1 MKVLYLSS
9 CFLLTEKINH
19 VAKTLYFSSQNTV
32 DCYKSFCLVS
42 KFWSPTQLFFPSWNI
57 CSIIPLVS
65 ITYLALVHNYNTIKW
80 GNHCSSTPKNT
91 VVYNSN
97 PQCFFLFLFFFFAN
111 FYFFFRIFFSE
122 LLFFFNFPIF
132 SFFCIYFFFC
142 FFQNYFCLFCFLN
155 IDLVKIFAL

>member
-80 GNHCSSTPKNT
+80 GNHCSSTPKNI
-91 VVYNSN
+91 VDYNSN
-97 PQCFFLFLFFFFAN
+97 PQCFFLFLFFLLIFTL
-111 FYFFFRIFFSE
+111 FFRITFFFSTF
-122 LLFFFNFPIF
+122 LFFLFFAFIF
-132 SFFCIYFFFC
+132 SFVFSKIIFVC
-142 FFQNYFCLFCFLN
+142 FAF
-155 IDLVKIFAL
+155 

>member
-91 VVYNSN
+91 VDYNSN
-97 PQCFFLFLFFFFAN
+97 PQCFFLFLFFFLLIFT
-111 FYFFFRIFFSE
+111 FFFRIFFFRITFFFQLSYFFFFLHLFF
-122 LLFFFNFPIF
+122 LLFFPK
-132 SFFCIYFFFC
+132 
-142 FFQNYFCLFCFLN
+142 LFLFVL
-155 IDLVKIFAL
+155 LFKYWPS

>member
-1 MKVLYLSS
+1 
-9 CFLLTEKINH
+9 

-91 VVYNSN
+91 VDYNSN
-97 PQCFFLFLFFFFAN
+97 PQCFFLFLFFFLLIFT
-111 FYFFFRIFFSE
+111 FFFRIT
-122 LLFFFNFPIF
+122 FFFQLSYFFFFFFAFIF
-132 SFFCIYFFFC
+132 SFVFSKIIFVC
-142 FFQNYFCLFCFLN
+142 FAF
-155 IDLVKIFAL
+155 